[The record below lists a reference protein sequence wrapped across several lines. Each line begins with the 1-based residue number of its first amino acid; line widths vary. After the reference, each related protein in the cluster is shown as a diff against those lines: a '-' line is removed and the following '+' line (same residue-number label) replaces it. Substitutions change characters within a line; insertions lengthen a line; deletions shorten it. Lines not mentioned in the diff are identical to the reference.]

1 MHVTIIK
8 KKNYTQIILDL
19 FPNAKTFP
27 SQKKMQK
34 HLIYL

>member
-1 MHVTIIK
+1 MYITIIFK

-27 SQKKMQK
+27 SQKKK
-34 HLIYL
+34 CKNF